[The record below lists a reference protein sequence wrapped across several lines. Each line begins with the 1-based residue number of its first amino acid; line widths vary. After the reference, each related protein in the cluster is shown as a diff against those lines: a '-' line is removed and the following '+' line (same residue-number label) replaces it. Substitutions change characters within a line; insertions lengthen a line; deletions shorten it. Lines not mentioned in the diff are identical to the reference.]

1 MPDGRGRREDAPETL
16 GHSHVAGVDGEFS
29 RHVQNPDI
37 PRCPEC
43 RVLFANAPPPFGD
56 TLCPEC
62 EEDYEQAEEASR
74 RRAELGIGGAPT

>member
-1 MPDGRGRREDAPETL
+1 MPDARGRREDAPEVL

-29 RHVQNPDI
+29 EHVQDDSI

-43 RVLFANAPPPFGD
+43 QVLFANAPPPFGD
-56 TLCPEC
+56 TLCRQC
-62 EEDYEQAEEASR
+62 RKAYEDAEERSR